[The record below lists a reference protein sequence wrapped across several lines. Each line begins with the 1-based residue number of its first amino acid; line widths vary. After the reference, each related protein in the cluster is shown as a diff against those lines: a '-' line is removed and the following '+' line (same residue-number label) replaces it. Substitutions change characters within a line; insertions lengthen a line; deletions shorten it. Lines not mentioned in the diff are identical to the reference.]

1 LRINSLIV
9 RFRLHKKICATCEI
23 GHSLFAQKG
32 SLYVCGHSTA
42 IGPKGWG
49 TDMRIRIIQ
58 FSLKAFVAVGI
69 ALLGVNAIGG
79 RVAYSAVERAWAA
92 GKEMLAKPLRPPGP
106 KSEFRLGDYQKL
118 RTMMLGK

>member
-1 LRINSLIV
+1 
-9 RFRLHKKICATCEI
+9 LH
-23 GHSLFAQKG
+23 QDG
-32 SLYVCGHSTA
+32 SLYMCGHSTA

-58 FSLKAFVAVGI
+58 FSLKAVVAVGI

-92 GKEMLAKPLRPPGP
+92 GKEMLAKPLRPPGTEDGV
-106 KSEFRLGDYQKL
+106 SAQRLSKAPDDDVGQIELQVFIDPYLAKL
-118 RTMMLGK
+118 NAKQRGCRCAHG